1 MAPAERNSI
10 VKILEDSRADFHAA
24 VDGVSEFDAK
34 VCPAP
39 GRWSVLECVEHIAIS
54 ESRLLGWLENPIADS
69 APPANKEKEARLL
82 SLANRT
88 QCVEAPEP
96 ARPTGRF
103 ATLAEAMV
111 QFDAARAGSI
121 RFAESQG
128 AGLYK
133 LAARHPFFGLCNG
146 QEVMVLMA
154 AHARRHAAQIRE
166 IRAAL
171 QEDGVSA

>member
-1 MAPAERNSI
+1 MAPAERNAI

-39 GRWSVLECVEHIAIS
+39 GRWSVLARLEHIVIS
-54 ESRLLGWLENPIADS
+54 ESRLLRWLENPIADS

-96 ARPTGRF
+96 ARPT
-103 ATLAEAMV
+103 
-111 QFDAARAGSI
+111 
-121 RFAESQG
+121 
-128 AGLYK
+128 
-133 LAARHPFFGLCNG
+133 
-146 QEVMVLMA
+146 
-154 AHARRHAAQIRE
+154 
-166 IRAAL
+166 
-171 QEDGVSA
+171 

>member
-39 GRWSVLECVEHIAIS
+39 GRWSVLERLEHTLLPHSRGALRQIACDLVIS

-103 ATLAEAMV
+103 ARLAEAME
-111 QFDAARAGSI
+111 QFDAARTGSI

-128 AGLYK
+128 AGLYT

-146 QEVMVLMA
+146 
-154 AHARRHAAQIRE
+154 
-166 IRAAL
+166 
-171 QEDGVSA
+171 